1 VRLPVFVL
9 YSVPVPVSE
18 EGYLSMPG
26 LYSKIIVKKR
36 ENIPGLIS

>member
-9 YSVPVPVSE
+9 YSVPVPVTE

-26 LYSKIIVKKR
+26 LYSKNERKR
-36 ENIPGLIS
+36 EKIFQA